1 MKRIEIQVLDPKQEQ
16 AQLLNWAAQID
27 QGLNAQEASPK
38 LTFAS
43 YKILHSLLTDKRM
56 ALLEF
61 VANTP
66 NLSIRQLAALL
77 ERDYK
82 NVYDDVQR
90 LMSLGLIEV
99 KVGNLHV
106 PFDEIDIRKT
116 LRPVKFKQIA

>member
-43 YKILHSLLTDKRM
+43 YKTLHSLLTDKRM

-90 LMSLGLIEV
+90 LVSLGLIEV
-99 KVGNLHV
+99 KDGNLHV

>member
-16 AQLLNWAAQID
+16 TQLLNWAAKID

-66 NLSIRQLAALL
+66 NLSIRQLAAFL
-77 ERDYK
+77 ERDFK

-99 KVGNLHV
+99 KDGNLHV

-116 LRPVKFKQIA
+116 LRPVKFKHIA

>member
-16 AQLLNWAAQID
+16 TQLLNWAAKID

-61 VANTP
+61 VANPP

-99 KVGNLHV
+99 KDGNLHV

>member
-16 AQLLNWAAQID
+16 TQLLNWAAKID

>member
-1 MKRIEIQVLDPKQEQ
+1 MKRIEIQVIDPKQEQ
-16 AQLLNWAAQID
+16 DQLLNWAAQID
-27 QGLNAQEASPK
+27 QGLNAHEASPK

-43 YKILHSLLTDKRM
+43 YKTLHSLLTNERM

-61 VANTP
+61 VDNKP
-66 NLSIRQLAALL
+66 NLSIRQLAAQL

-90 LMSLGLIEV
+90 LMSLDLIEV
-99 KVGNLHV
+99 KDGNLHV

-116 LRPVKFKQIA
+116 LRPVKFKQTA

>member
-1 MKRIEIQVLDPKQEQ
+1 M
-16 AQLLNWAAQID
+16 W
-27 QGLNAQEASPK
+27 
-38 LTFAS
+38 
-43 YKILHSLLTDKRM
+43 
-56 ALLEF
+56 EF

-99 KVGNLHV
+99 KDGNLHV

-116 LRPVKFKQIA
+116 LCPVKFKQIA

>member
-16 AQLLNWAAQID
+16 AQLLNCAAQID
-27 QGLNAQEASPK
+27 QGLNAQQSSPK

-66 NLSIRQLAALL
+66 NLSIRQLAAFL

-99 KVGNLHV
+99 KDGNLHV

-116 LRPVKFKQIA
+116 LRPVKFKQTA